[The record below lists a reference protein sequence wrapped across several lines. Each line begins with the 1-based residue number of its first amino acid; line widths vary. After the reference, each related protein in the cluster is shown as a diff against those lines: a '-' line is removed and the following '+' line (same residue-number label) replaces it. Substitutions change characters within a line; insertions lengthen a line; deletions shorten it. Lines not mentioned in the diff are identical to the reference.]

1 VKERLATAAVLL
13 GGVAAALG
21 LSLGSSSSGEGQPYV
36 PASDGVVL
44 ETLTAS
50 APARPADSLDEATAV
65 TRARELITESRRRS
79 GDPRLLGQA
88 KAVLAKWWNEPTPP
102 AEVRLLRA
110 TLKQSMHD
118 FEGSLVDLDALVA
131 ERPDDGQAWLT
142 RATVLTVVGRYDD
155 ALASCAHLTA
165 RPLEQ
170 TVCAAGP
177 RALRGEL
184 SQALESLQSLAG
196 GGDAA
201 TVAWVLSVQ
210 GELLRWK
217 GDDAE
222 AAKVLRRSLELASDD
237 GYTRS
242 LLAELELD
250 AGRDE
255 AVRALYTGRELND
268 SELLWVVLAKDE
280 TRRDELAG
288 RVAANRQRGETLH
301 RREESRY
308 ALRVEHDVTR
318 ALELA
323 VANWAQQR
331 EVADARVLL
340 EAAAAAKSK
349 SAAAPGVAWL
359 DATKLPMPALR
370 ALVKELSP

>member
-222 AAKVLRRSLELASDD
+222 AAKVLRRSLELAPDD

>member
-222 AAKVLRRSLELASDD
+222 AAKVLRRSLELAPDD

-359 DATKLPMPALR
+359 DATMLPMPALR
-370 ALVKELSP
+370 ALAKELSP

>member
-1 VKERLATAAVLL
+1 MLVGRVMAGA
-13 GGVAAALG
+13 
-21 LSLGSSSSGEGQPYV
+21 
-36 PASDGVVL
+36 GVVL
-44 ETLTAS
+44 WTWPLALLVLLSATREISDDLLDQCRMDHRTHVGRWVSQCRLIRSGIVAAVAVVGLVVLGSPVPLHVAQIPTQAMAVWIGLTQDPNNPMHWLRGWPLLLIA
-50 APARPADSLDEATAV
+50 AIGATVIAFKLTEPPATVEPARIAM
-65 TRARELITESRRRS
+65 RQRS
-79 GDPRLLGQA
+79 AAA
-88 KAVLAKWWNEPTPP
+88 K
-102 AEVRLLRA
+102 
-110 TLKQSMHD
+110 
-118 FEGSLVDLDALVA
+118 F
-131 ERPDDGQAWLT
+131 
-142 RATVLTVVGRYDD
+142 TV
-155 ALASCAHLTA
+155 
-165 RPLEQ
+165 
-170 TVCAAGP
+170 
-177 RALRGEL
+177 
-184 SQALESLQSLAG
+184 
-196 GGDAA
+196 
-201 TVAWVLSVQ
+201 VAWVLSVQ

>member
-1 VKERLATAAVLL
+1 MKERLATAAVLL

-222 AAKVLRRSLELASDD
+222 AAKVLRRSLELAPDD

-359 DATKLPMPALR
+359 DATMLPMPALR
-370 ALVKELSP
+370 ALAKELSP

>member
-1 VKERLATAAVLL
+1 MKERLATAAVLL

-21 LSLGSSSSGEGQPYV
+21 LSLGSSSRGEGQPYV
-36 PASDGVVL
+36 PASDAVVL
-44 ETLTAS
+44 ETLAAS

-88 KAVLAKWWNEPTPP
+88 RAVLTKWWNEPTPP

-222 AAKVLRRSLELASDD
+222 AAKVLRRSLELAPDD

-359 DATKLPMPALR
+359 DATTLPMPALR
-370 ALVKELSP
+370 ALAKELSP

>member
-201 TVAWVLSVQ
+201 TVA
-210 GELLRWK
+210 
-217 GDDAE
+217 
-222 AAKVLRRSLELASDD
+222 
-237 GYTRS
+237 
-242 LLAELELD
+242 
-250 AGRDE
+250 
-255 AVRALYTGRELND
+255 
-268 SELLWVVLAKDE
+268 
-280 TRRDELAG
+280 
-288 RVAANRQRGETLH
+288 
-301 RREESRY
+301 
-308 ALRVEHDVTR
+308 
-318 ALELA
+318 
-323 VANWAQQR
+323 
-331 EVADARVLL
+331 
-340 EAAAAAKSK
+340 
-349 SAAAPGVAWL
+349 
-359 DATKLPMPALR
+359 
-370 ALVKELSP
+370 

>member
-1 VKERLATAAVLL
+1 MKQRLATVLVLL
-13 GGVAAALG
+13 GGVGAALG
-21 LSLGSSSSGEGQPYV
+21 LSLVPSSSDQGHPYV
-36 PASDGVVL
+36 PASDAVVL
-44 ETLTAS
+44 ETLAAS
-50 APARPADSLDEATAV
+50 APVPAAETLDVATAV
-65 TRARELITESRRRS
+65 TRAQALITDSRRRG

-88 KAVLAKWWNEPTPP
+88 RAVLTKWWNEPTPP

-118 FEGSLVDLDALVA
+118 FEGSLVDLNALVA
-131 ERPDDGQAWLT
+131 ERPDDEQAWLT
-142 RATVLTVVGRYDD
+142 RATVMTVVGRYDE

-184 SQALESLQSLAG
+184 TEALSSLQALAG

-217 GDDAE
+217 GDDVE
-222 AAKVLRRSLELASDD
+222 AARVLRRSLELAPDD

-250 AGRDE
+250 AGRRDE
-255 AVRALYTGRELND
+255 VRALYAGRELND

-280 TRRDELAG
+280 TRGDELAA

-308 ALRVEHDVTR
+308 ALQVEHDVTR

-340 EAAAAAKSK
+340 EAAVAAKSPA
-349 SAAAPGVAWL
+349 AAAPALAWL
-359 DATKLPMPALR
+359 DATKLPMPTLR
-370 ALVKELSP
+370 ALAKELAP

>member
-1 VKERLATAAVLL
+1 MKERLATAAVLL

-222 AAKVLRRSLELASDD
+222 AAKVLRRSLELAPDD